1 MIIVY
6 IIDSYGEF
14 SNGTTM
20 TAVRSK
26 QKLEEMGHEVRVVSV
41 SNIEGKE
48 YYQLKQRYI
57 PIVTPVSKKR
67 NTYFAKPDKK
77 VLRKAFEGAD
87 VVHFFFPWKSAQVA
101 IKVAK
106 EMGIA
111 VTGSYHMCPEHVAYG
126 SGMGK
131 FFSPVTWFLYKYFKH
146 RVYKELIES
155 IALVL

>member
-57 PIVTPVSKKR
+57 PIVTPVSKKQ

-77 VLRKAFEGAD
+77 VLRKDLRAD

-101 IKVAK
+101 KVAK

-111 VTGSYHMCPEHVAYG
+111 VTGSYHM
-126 SGMGK
+126 S
-131 FFSPVTWFLYKYFKH
+131 
-146 RVYKELIES
+146 
-155 IALVL
+155 